1 MEHVRRGVPHGLIL
15 TPIWFFLYVN
25 DLNNASD
32 LLDQITFADDVDIFH
47 TNRDIH
53 SLFSDVKKELT
64 NVKWMVFCHQSFSE
78 SQESALFNINLVW
91 MATFLLD
98 CQIKIS
104 KIIKLNEKNS
114 WKFLEFY
121 KMKAQRGNFKYVENS
136 MLKVGCNDSQKF
148 LVKKLS

>member
-1 MEHVRRGVPHGLIL
+1 MRRGAPHGLIL
-15 TPIWFFLYVN
+15 TPIWFLLYVN

-64 NVKWMVFCHQSFSE
+64 NVKWMVFCQQSFSE

-121 KMKAQRGNFKYVENS
+121 KMKVQRGNFKYVGNRYAKS
-136 MLKVGCNDSQKF
+136 RV
-148 LVKKLS
+148 

>member
-15 TPIWFFLYVN
+15 TPIWFLLYVN

-53 SLFSDVKKELT
+53 SLFSDVKKELS
-64 NVKWMVFCHQSFSE
+64 NVKWMVFCQQSFSE

-121 KMKAQRGNFKYVENS
+121 KMKVQRGNFKYVENRYAKS
-136 MLKVGCNDSQKF
+136 RV
-148 LVKKLS
+148 

>member
-15 TPIWFFLYVN
+15 TPIWFLLYVN

-64 NVKWMVFCHQSFSE
+64 NVKWMVFCQQSFSE

-121 KMKAQRGNFKYVENS
+121 KMKVQRGNFKYVENRYAKS
-136 MLKVGCNDSQKF
+136 RV
-148 LVKKLS
+148 